1 MALFP
6 PAKEMIV
13 STETGTTTTDVTSIL
28 TPTEEEIRATAI
40 NALDEFDG
48 DSPVFMENID
58 FA

>member
-1 MALFP
+1 
-6 PAKEMIV
+6 V